1 MRSRY
6 KIVLEGGLYF
16 IASTIVQW
24 IPVFNSEPYFQLI
37 IEAFKHAQKNKAL
50 RLYAYVIME
59 NHFHALVIGPSLANT
74 MQSVKSYTSKR
85 IIEKLRLD
93 GKDRVLNQLQFYKKN
108 YKQESAFQVW
118 QEGFH
123 PQLLSTE
130 QAWTQKME
138 YIHFN
143 PVRRGYVERP
153 EYWKYSSARNYTLND
168 DSIIKL
174 DSIWGDPP
182 VED

>member
-59 NHFHALVIGPSLANT
+59 NHFHALLMGPSLANT
-74 MQSVKSYTSKR
+74 LQSIKSYTSKG
-85 IIEKLRLD
+85 IIEKLRID
-93 GKDRVLNQLQFYKKN
+93 GKDRVLNQMQFYKKKIIN
-108 YKQESAFQVW
+108 RRA
-118 QEGFH
+118 
-123 PQLLSTE
+123 LSRYGR
-130 QAWTQKME
+130 KVF
-138 YIHFN
+138 I
-143 PVRRGYVERP
+143 
-153 EYWKYSSARNYTLND
+153 RNYYRLNKLGCKKWNI
-168 DSIIKL
+168 SI
-174 DSIWGDPP
+174 SIRFAGDM
-182 VED
+182 